1 MDGHRV
7 LKAATAHRIVVDV
20 LVAYGS
26 TSENAAVVAD
36 HLVTSDLAGVRSHGF
51 IRLPQYV
58 DEILKGETDPVA
70 RPLRMPGGTGRT
82 ELDAA
87 RSFGQVAG
95 VEAAE
100 LAEAAAKATGLGLV
114 TVHEA
119 GHTGRI
125 GAYAEQLAERGCL
138 AVVVCSGARMGHR
151 VAPFGGR
158 EARLATNPI
167 AFGIPSSSDPIV
179 GDFSTAVA
187 PEGVIRVMRNLG
199 VPAPEGTLLSPD
211 GVPTTDPA
219 VLYED
224 PPGTILPLGG
234 MQLGHRG
241 FGLGLLVEAF
251 ATLLARDETDDRD
264 RKGSNLAVLAVSVDA
279 DFASRTDRLIEYV
292 RGAKPIEPAVPVM
305 VPGEREYRRR
315 RESQSLPVDQ
325 RTWDAVTVFAQDR
338 GVPLDDVD
346 ESGPAGDHSSAR

>member
-1 MDGHRV
+1 MPGGTEVNAMDDQRV
-7 LKAATAHRIVVDV
+7 LKASTARRIVVQV
-20 LVAYGS
+20 LEAYGS
-26 TSENAAVVAD
+26 APENAAVVAD
-36 HLVTSDLAGVRSHGF
+36 HLVTSDLSGVRSHGF

-58 DEILKGETDPVA
+58 AEILNGETDPVG
-70 RPLRMPGGTGRT
+70 RPVRRSAGPGRT

-95 VEAAE
+95 VEAAD

-125 GAYAEQLAERGCL
+125 GAYAEQLGERGCL

-187 PEGVIRVMRNLG
+187 PEGVIRVLRNLG
-199 VPAPEGTLLSPD
+199 MPAPDGTLLGPD
-211 GVPTTDPA
+211 GLPTTDPS

-241 FGLGLLVEAF
+241 FGLGLLVEAL
-251 ATLLARDETDDRD
+251 ATLLARDETDDEQ
-264 RKGSNLAVLAVSVDA
+264 RKGSNLAVLAISVDA
-279 DFASRTDRLIEYV
+279 EFASRTDRLIEYA
-292 RGAKPIEPAVPVM
+292 RSAEPIDPAVPVM
-305 VPGEREYRRR
+305 LPGEREYRMRR
-315 RESQSLPVDQ
+315 QSQSVLVDQ
-325 RTWDAVTVFAQDR
+325 RTWDQVTTFAADR
-338 GVPLDDVD
+338 DVPLDEAD
-346 ESGPAGDHSSAR
+346 ER

>member
-1 MDGHRV
+1 MDDERV
-7 LKAATAHRIVVDV
+7 LKASTARRIVVEV
-20 LVAYGS
+20 LEAYGS
-26 TSENAAVVAD
+26 APENAAVVAD
-36 HLVTSDLAGVRSHGF
+36 HLVTSDLSGVRSHGF

-58 DEILKGETDPVA
+58 AEILNGETDPVA
-70 RPLRMPGGTGRT
+70 RPVRRSAGPGRT

-95 VEAAE
+95 VEAAD

-125 GAYAEQLAERGCL
+125 GAYAEQLGERGCL

-187 PEGVIRVMRNLG
+187 PEGVIRVLRNLG
-199 VPAPEGTLLSPD
+199 MPAPDGTLLGPD
-211 GVPTTDPA
+211 GLPTTDPS

-241 FGLGLLVEAF
+241 FGLGLLVEAL
-251 ATLLARDETDDRD
+251 ATLLARDETDDEQ
-264 RKGSNLAVLAVSVDA
+264 RKGSNLAVLAISVDA
-279 DFASRTDRLIEYV
+279 EFASRTDRLIEYA
-292 RGAKPIEPAVPVM
+292 RSAEPIDPAVPVM
-305 VPGEREYRRR
+305 LPGEREYRMRR
-315 RESQSLPVDQ
+315 QSQSVLVDQ
-325 RTWDAVTVFAQDR
+325 RTWDQVTKFAADR
-338 GVPLDDVD
+338 DVPLDEAD
-346 ESGPAGDHSSAR
+346 ER

>member
-1 MDGHRV
+1 MDDQRV
-7 LKAATAHRIVVDV
+7 LKASTARRIVVQV
-20 LVAYGS
+20 LEAYGS
-26 TSENAAVVAD
+26 APENAAVVAD
-36 HLVTSDLAGVRSHGF
+36 HLVTSDLSGVRSHGF

-58 DEILKGETDPVA
+58 AEILNGETDPVA
-70 RPLRMPGGTGRT
+70 RPVRRSAGPGRT

-95 VEAAE
+95 VEAAD

-125 GAYAEQLAERGCL
+125 GAYAEQLGERGCL

-187 PEGVIRVMRNLG
+187 PEGVIRVLRNLG
-199 VPAPEGTLLSPD
+199 MPAPDGTLLGPD
-211 GVPTTDPA
+211 GLPTTDPS

-241 FGLGLLVEAF
+241 FGLGLLVEAL
-251 ATLLARDETDDRD
+251 ATLLARDETDDEQ
-264 RKGSNLAVLAVSVDA
+264 RKGSNLAVLAISVDA
-279 DFASRTDRLIEYV
+279 EFASRTDRLIEYA
-292 RGAKPIEPAVPVM
+292 RSAEPIDPAVPVM
-305 VPGEREYRRR
+305 LPGEREYRMRR
-315 RESQSLPVDQ
+315 QSQSVLVDQ
-325 RTWDAVTVFAQDR
+325 RTWDQVTKFAADR
-338 GVPLDDVD
+338 DVPLDEAD
-346 ESGPAGDHSSAR
+346 ER

>member
-1 MDGHRV
+1 LPGGTEVNAMDDQRV
-7 LKAATAHRIVVDV
+7 LKASTARRIVVEV
-20 LVAYGS
+20 LEAYGS
-26 TSENAAVVAD
+26 APENAAVVAD
-36 HLVTSDLAGVRSHGF
+36 HLVTSDLSGVRSHGF

-58 DEILKGETDPVA
+58 AEILNGETDPVG
-70 RPLRMPGGTGRT
+70 RPVRRSAGPGRT

-95 VEAAE
+95 VEAAD

-125 GAYAEQLAERGCL
+125 GAYAEQLGERGCL

-187 PEGVIRVMRNLG
+187 PEGVIRVLRNLG
-199 VPAPEGTLLSPD
+199 MPAPDGTLLGPD
-211 GVPTTDPA
+211 GLPTTDPS

-241 FGLGLLVEAF
+241 FGLGLLVEAL
-251 ATLLARDETDDRD
+251 ATLLARDETDDEQ
-264 RKGSNLAVLAVSVDA
+264 RKGSNLAVLAISVDA
-279 DFASRTDRLIEYV
+279 EFASRTDRLIEYA
-292 RGAKPIEPAVPVM
+292 RSAEPIDPAVPVM
-305 VPGEREYRRR
+305 LPGEREYRMRR
-315 RESQSLPVDQ
+315 QSQSVLVDQ
-325 RTWDAVTVFAQDR
+325 RTWDQVTTFAADR
-338 GVPLDDVD
+338 DVPLDEAD
-346 ESGPAGDHSSAR
+346 ER

>member
-1 MDGHRV
+1 MDDQRV
-7 LKAATAHRIVVDV
+7 LKASTARRIVVQV
-20 LVAYGS
+20 LEAYGS
-26 TSENAAVVAD
+26 APENAAVVAD
-36 HLVTSDLAGVRSHGF
+36 HLVTSDLSGVRSHGF

-58 DEILKGETDPVA
+58 AEILNGETDPVG
-70 RPLRMPGGTGRT
+70 RPVRRSAGPGRT

-95 VEAAE
+95 VEAAD

-125 GAYAEQLAERGCL
+125 GAYAEQLGERGCL

-187 PEGVIRVMRNLG
+187 PEGVIRVLRNLG
-199 VPAPEGTLLSPD
+199 MPAPDGTLLGPD
-211 GVPTTDPA
+211 GLPTTDPS

-241 FGLGLLVEAF
+241 FGLGLLVEAL
-251 ATLLARDETDDRD
+251 ATLLARDETDDEQ
-264 RKGSNLAVLAVSVDA
+264 RKGSNLAVLAISVDA
-279 DFASRTDRLIEYV
+279 EFASRTDRLIEYA
-292 RGAKPIEPAVPVM
+292 RSAEPIDPAVPVM
-305 VPGEREYRRR
+305 LPGEREYRMRR
-315 RESQSLPVDQ
+315 QSQSVLVDQ
-325 RTWDAVTVFAQDR
+325 RTWDQVTTFAADR
-338 GVPLDDVD
+338 DVPLDEAD
-346 ESGPAGDHSSAR
+346 ER

>member
-1 MDGHRV
+1 MPGGTEVNAMDDQRV
-7 LKAATAHRIVVDV
+7 LKASTARRIVVQV
-20 LVAYGS
+20 LEAYGS
-26 TSENAAVVAD
+26 APENAAVVAD
-36 HLVTSDLAGVRSHGF
+36 HLVTSDLSGVRSHGF

-58 DEILKGETDPVA
+58 AEILNGETDPVA
-70 RPLRMPGGTGRT
+70 RPVRRSAGPGRT

-95 VEAAE
+95 VEAAD

-125 GAYAEQLAERGCL
+125 GAYAEQLGERGCL

-187 PEGVIRVMRNLG
+187 PEGVIRVLRNLG
-199 VPAPEGTLLSPD
+199 MPAPDGTLLGPD
-211 GVPTTDPA
+211 GLPTTDPS

-241 FGLGLLVEAF
+241 FGLGLLVEAL
-251 ATLLARDETDDRD
+251 ATLLARDETDDEQ
-264 RKGSNLAVLAVSVDA
+264 RKGSNLAVLAISVDA
-279 DFASRTDRLIEYV
+279 EFASRTDRLIEYA
-292 RGAKPIEPAVPVM
+292 RSAEPIDPAVPVM
-305 VPGEREYRRR
+305 LTGEREYRMRR
-315 RESQSLPVDQ
+315 QSQSVLVDQ
-325 RTWDAVTVFAQDR
+325 RTWDQVTTFAADR
-338 GVPLDDVD
+338 DVPLDEAD
-346 ESGPAGDHSSAR
+346 ER

>member
-1 MDGHRV
+1 MPGGTEVNAMDDQRV
-7 LKAATAHRIVVDV
+7 LKASTARRIVVEV
-20 LVAYGS
+20 LEAYGS
-26 TSENAAVVAD
+26 APENAAVVAD
-36 HLVTSDLAGVRSHGF
+36 HLVTSDLSGVRSHGF

-58 DEILKGETDPVA
+58 AEILNGETDPVA
-70 RPLRMPGGTGRT
+70 RPVRRSAGPGRT

-95 VEAAE
+95 VEAAD

-125 GAYAEQLAERGCL
+125 GAYAEQLGERGCL

-187 PEGVIRVMRNLG
+187 PEGVIRVLRNLG
-199 VPAPEGTLLSPD
+199 MPAPDGTLLGPD
-211 GVPTTDPA
+211 GLPTTDPS

-241 FGLGLLVEAF
+241 FGLGLLVEAL
-251 ATLLARDETDDRD
+251 ATLLARDETDDEQ
-264 RKGSNLAVLAVSVDA
+264 RKGSNLAVLAISVDA
-279 DFASRTDRLIEYV
+279 EFASRTDRLIEYA
-292 RGAKPIEPAVPVM
+292 RSAEPIDPAVPVM
-305 VPGEREYRRR
+305 LPGEREYRMRR
-315 RESQSLPVDQ
+315 QSQSVLVDQ
-325 RTWDAVTVFAQDR
+325 RTWDQVTTFAADR
-338 GVPLDDVD
+338 DVPLDEAD
-346 ESGPAGDHSSAR
+346 ER

>member
-1 MDGHRV
+1 MPGGTEVNAMDDQRV
-7 LKAATAHRIVVDV
+7 LKASTARRIVVEV
-20 LVAYGS
+20 LEAYGS
-26 TSENAAVVAD
+26 APENAAVVAD
-36 HLVTSDLAGVRSHGF
+36 HLVTSDLSGVRSHGF

-58 DEILKGETDPVA
+58 AEILNGETDPVG
-70 RPLRMPGGTGRT
+70 RPVRRSAGPGRT

-95 VEAAE
+95 VEAAD

-125 GAYAEQLAERGCL
+125 GAYAEQLGERGCL

-187 PEGVIRVMRNLG
+187 PEGVIRVLRNLG
-199 VPAPEGTLLSPD
+199 MPAPDGTLLGPD
-211 GVPTTDPA
+211 GLPTTDPS

-241 FGLGLLVEAF
+241 FGLGLLVEAL
-251 ATLLARDETDDRD
+251 ATLLARDETDDEQ
-264 RKGSNLAVLAVSVDA
+264 RKGSNLAVLAISVDA
-279 DFASRTDRLIEYV
+279 EFASRTDRLIEYA
-292 RGAKPIEPAVPVM
+292 RSAEPIDPAVPVM
-305 VPGEREYRRR
+305 LPGEREYRMRR
-315 RESQSLPVDQ
+315 QSQSVLVDQ
-325 RTWDAVTVFAQDR
+325 RTWDQVTTFAADR
-338 GVPLDDVD
+338 DVPLDEAD
-346 ESGPAGDHSSAR
+346 ER

>member
-1 MDGHRV
+1 MDDQRV
-7 LKAATAHRIVVDV
+7 LKASTARRIVVEV
-20 LVAYGS
+20 LEAYGS
-26 TSENAAVVAD
+26 LPENAAVVAD
-36 HLVTSDLAGVRSHGF
+36 HLVTSDLSGVRSHGF

-58 DEILKGETDPVA
+58 AEILNGETDPVA
-70 RPLRMPGGTGRT
+70 RPVRRSAGPGRT

-95 VEAAE
+95 VEAAD

-125 GAYAEQLAERGCL
+125 GAYAEQLGERGCL

-187 PEGVIRVMRNLG
+187 PEGVIRVLRNLG
-199 VPAPEGTLLSPD
+199 MPAPDGTLLGPD
-211 GVPTTDPA
+211 GLPTTDPS

-241 FGLGLLVEAF
+241 FGLGLLVEAL
-251 ATLLARDETDDRD
+251 ATLLARDETDDEQ
-264 RKGSNLAVLAVSVDA
+264 RKGSNLAVLAISVDA
-279 DFASRTDRLIEYV
+279 EFASRTDRLIEYA
-292 RGAKPIEPAVPVM
+292 RSAEPIDPAVPVM
-305 VPGEREYRRR
+305 LPGEREYRMRR
-315 RESQSLPVDQ
+315 QSQSVLVDQ
-325 RTWDAVTVFAQDR
+325 RTWDQVTKFAADR
-338 GVPLDDVD
+338 DVPLDEAD
-346 ESGPAGDHSSAR
+346 ER

>member
-1 MDGHRV
+1 MPGGTEVNAMDDERV
-7 LKAATAHRIVVDV
+7 LKASTARRIVVEV
-20 LVAYGS
+20 LEAYGS
-26 TSENAAVVAD
+26 APENAAVVAD
-36 HLVTSDLAGVRSHGF
+36 HLVTSDLSGVRSHGF

-58 DEILKGETDPVA
+58 AEILNGETDPVA
-70 RPLRMPGGTGRT
+70 RPVRRSAGPGRT

-95 VEAAE
+95 VEAAD

-125 GAYAEQLAERGCL
+125 GAYAEQLGERGCL

-187 PEGVIRVMRNLG
+187 PEGVIRVLRNLG
-199 VPAPEGTLLSPD
+199 MPAPDGTLLGPD
-211 GVPTTDPA
+211 GLPTTDPS

-241 FGLGLLVEAF
+241 FGLGLLVEAL
-251 ATLLARDETDDRD
+251 ATLLARDETDDEQ
-264 RKGSNLAVLAVSVDA
+264 RKGSNLAVLAISVDA
-279 DFASRTDRLIEYV
+279 EFASRTDRLIEYA
-292 RGAKPIEPAVPVM
+292 RSAEPIDPAVPVM
-305 VPGEREYRRR
+305 LPGEREYRMRR
-315 RESQSLPVDQ
+315 QSQSVLVDQ
-325 RTWDAVTVFAQDR
+325 RTWDQVTKFAADR
-338 GVPLDDVD
+338 DVPLDEAD
-346 ESGPAGDHSSAR
+346 ER

>member
-1 MDGHRV
+1 MDDQRV
-7 LKAATAHRIVVDV
+7 LKASTARRIVVQV
-20 LVAYGS
+20 LEAYGS
-26 TSENAAVVAD
+26 APENAAVVAD
-36 HLVTSDLAGVRSHGF
+36 HLVTSDLSGVRSHGF

-58 DEILKGETDPVA
+58 AEILNGETDPVA
-70 RPLRMPGGTGRT
+70 RPVRRSAGPGRT

-95 VEAAE
+95 VEAAD

-125 GAYAEQLAERGCL
+125 GAYAEQLGERGCL

-187 PEGVIRVMRNLG
+187 PEGVIRVLRNLG
-199 VPAPEGTLLSPD
+199 MPAPDGTLLGPD
-211 GVPTTDPA
+211 GLPTTDPS

-241 FGLGLLVEAF
+241 FGLGLLVEAL
-251 ATLLARDETDDRD
+251 ATLLARDETDDEQ
-264 RKGSNLAVLAVSVDA
+264 RKGSNLAVLAISVDA
-279 DFASRTDRLIEYV
+279 EFASRTDRLIEYA
-292 RGAKPIEPAVPVM
+292 RSAEPIDPAVPVM
-305 VPGEREYRRR
+305 LPGEREYRMRR
-315 RESQSLPVDQ
+315 QSQSVLVDQ
-325 RTWDAVTVFAQDR
+325 RTWDQVTTFAADR
-338 GVPLDDVD
+338 DVPLDEAD
-346 ESGPAGDHSSAR
+346 ER

>member
-1 MDGHRV
+1 MPGGTEVNAMDDQRV
-7 LKAATAHRIVVDV
+7 LKASTARRIVVQV
-20 LVAYGS
+20 LEAYGS
-26 TSENAAVVAD
+26 APENAAVVAD
-36 HLVTSDLAGVRSHGF
+36 HLVTSDLSGVRSHGF

-58 DEILKGETDPVA
+58 AEILNGETDPVG
-70 RPLRMPGGTGRT
+70 RPVRRSAGPGRT

-95 VEAAE
+95 VEAAD

-125 GAYAEQLAERGCL
+125 GAYAEQLGERGCL

-187 PEGVIRVMRNLG
+187 PEGVIRVLRNLG
-199 VPAPEGTLLSPD
+199 MPAPDGTLLGPD
-211 GVPTTDPA
+211 GLPTTDPS

-241 FGLGLLVEAF
+241 FGLGLLVEAL
-251 ATLLARDETDDRD
+251 ATLLARDETDDEQ
-264 RKGSNLAVLAVSVDA
+264 RKGSNLAVLAISVDA
-279 DFASRTDRLIEYV
+279 EFASRTDRLIEYA
-292 RGAKPIEPAVPVM
+292 RSAEPIDPAVPVM
-305 VPGEREYRRR
+305 LPGEREYRMRR
-315 RESQSLPVDQ
+315 QSQSVLVDQ
-325 RTWDAVTVFAQDR
+325 RTWDQVTKFAADR
-338 GVPLDDVD
+338 DVPLDEAD
-346 ESGPAGDHSSAR
+346 ER

>member
-1 MDGHRV
+1 LPGGTEVNAMDDQRV
-7 LKAATAHRIVVDV
+7 LKASTARRIVVEV
-20 LVAYGS
+20 LEAYGS
-26 TSENAAVVAD
+26 APENAAVVAD
-36 HLVTSDLAGVRSHGF
+36 HLVTSDLSGVRSHGF

-58 DEILKGETDPVA
+58 AEILNGETDPVA
-70 RPLRMPGGTGRT
+70 RPVRRSAGPGRT

-95 VEAAE
+95 VEAAD

-125 GAYAEQLAERGCL
+125 GAYAEQLGERGCL

-187 PEGVIRVMRNLG
+187 PEGVIRVLRNLG
-199 VPAPEGTLLSPD
+199 MPAPDGTLLGPD
-211 GVPTTDPA
+211 GLPTTDPS

-241 FGLGLLVEAF
+241 FGLGLLVEAL
-251 ATLLARDETDDRD
+251 ATLLARDETDDEQ
-264 RKGSNLAVLAVSVDA
+264 RKGSNLAVLAISVDA
-279 DFASRTDRLIEYV
+279 EFASRTDRLIEYA
-292 RGAKPIEPAVPVM
+292 RSAEPIDPAVPVM
-305 VPGEREYRRR
+305 LPGEREYRMRR
-315 RESQSLPVDQ
+315 QSQSVLVDQ
-325 RTWDAVTVFAQDR
+325 RTWDQVTTFAADR
-338 GVPLDDVD
+338 DVPLDEAD
-346 ESGPAGDHSSAR
+346 ER

>member
-1 MDGHRV
+1 LPGGTEVNAMDDQRV
-7 LKAATAHRIVVDV
+7 LKASTARRIVVEV
-20 LVAYGS
+20 LEAYGS
-26 TSENAAVVAD
+26 APENAAVVAD
-36 HLVTSDLAGVRSHGF
+36 HLVTSDLSGVRSHGF

-58 DEILKGETDPVA
+58 AEILNGETDPVA
-70 RPLRMPGGTGRT
+70 RPVRRSAGPGRT

-95 VEAAE
+95 VEAAD

-125 GAYAEQLAERGCL
+125 GAYAEQLGERGCL

-187 PEGVIRVMRNLG
+187 PEGVIRVLRNLG
-199 VPAPEGTLLSPD
+199 MPAPDGTLLGPD
-211 GVPTTDPA
+211 GLPTTDPS

-241 FGLGLLVEAF
+241 FGLGLLVEAL
-251 ATLLARDETDDRD
+251 ATLLARDETDDEQ
-264 RKGSNLAVLAVSVDA
+264 RKGSNLAVLAISVDA
-279 DFASRTDRLIEYV
+279 EFASRTDRLIEYA
-292 RGAKPIEPAVPVM
+292 RSAEPIDPAVPVM
-305 VPGEREYRRR
+305 LPGEREYRMRR
-315 RESQSLPVDQ
+315 QSQSVLVDQ
-325 RTWDAVTVFAQDR
+325 RTWDQVTKFAADR
-338 GVPLDDVD
+338 DVPLDEAD
-346 ESGPAGDHSSAR
+346 ER

>member
-1 MDGHRV
+1 LPGGTEVNAIDDQRV
-7 LKAATAHRIVVDV
+7 LKASTARRIVVDV
-20 LVAYGS
+20 LEAYGS
-26 TSENAAVVAD
+26 APENAAVVAD

-58 DEILKGETDPVA
+58 AEILNGETDPVA
-70 RPLRMPGGTGRT
+70 RPVRKSGGAGRT

-87 RSFGQVAG
+87 RCFGQVAG
-95 VEAAE
+95 VEAADQ
-100 LAEAAAKATGLGLV
+100 AEAAAKATGLGLV

-125 GAYAEQLAERGCL
+125 GAYAEQLGERGCL

-187 PEGVIRVMRNLG
+187 PEGVIRVLRNLG
-199 VPAPEGTLLSPD
+199 MPAPDGTLLGPD
-211 GVPTTDPA
+211 GLPTTDPS

-241 FGLGLLVEAF
+241 FGLGLLVEAL
-251 ATLLARDETDDRD
+251 ATLLARDQTDDQE
-264 RKGSNLAVLAVSVDA
+264 RKGSNLAVLAISVDA
-279 DFASRTDRLIEYV
+279 EFASRTDRLIEYA
-292 RGAKPIEPAVPVM
+292 RSAEPIDPAVPVM
-305 VPGEREYRRR
+305 LPGEREYRRR
-315 RESQSLPVDQ
+315 RQSQSVLVDQ
-325 RTWDAVTVFAQDR
+325 RTWEQVTAFAADR
-338 GVPLDDVD
+338 DVPLDEAD
-346 ESGPAGDHSSAR
+346 ER

>member
-1 MDGHRV
+1 LPGGTEVNAMDDQRV
-7 LKAATAHRIVVDV
+7 LKASTARRIVVQV
-20 LVAYGS
+20 LEAYGS
-26 TSENAAVVAD
+26 APENAAVVAD
-36 HLVTSDLAGVRSHGF
+36 HLVTSDLSGVRSHGF

-58 DEILKGETDPVA
+58 AEILNGETDPVG
-70 RPLRMPGGTGRT
+70 RPVRRSAGPGRT

-95 VEAAE
+95 VEAAD

-125 GAYAEQLAERGCL
+125 GAYAEQLGERGCL

-187 PEGVIRVMRNLG
+187 PEGVIRVLRNLG
-199 VPAPEGTLLSPD
+199 MPAPDGTLLGPD
-211 GVPTTDPA
+211 GLPTTDPS

-241 FGLGLLVEAF
+241 FGLGLLVEAL
-251 ATLLARDETDDRD
+251 ATLLARDETDDEQ
-264 RKGSNLAVLAVSVDA
+264 RKGSNLAVLAISVDA
-279 DFASRTDRLIEYV
+279 EFASRTDRLIEYA
-292 RGAKPIEPAVPVM
+292 RSAEPIDPAVPVM
-305 VPGEREYRRR
+305 LPGEREYRMRR
-315 RESQSLPVDQ
+315 QSQSVLVDQ
-325 RTWDAVTVFAQDR
+325 RTWDQVTKFAADR
-338 GVPLDDVD
+338 DVPLDEAD
-346 ESGPAGDHSSAR
+346 ER

>member
-1 MDGHRV
+1 V
-7 LKAATAHRIVVDV
+7 LE
-20 LVAYGS
+20 AYGS
-26 TSENAAVVAD
+26 APENAAVVAD
-36 HLVTSDLAGVRSHGF
+36 HLVTSDLSGVRSHGF

-58 DEILKGETDPVA
+58 AEILNGETDPVG
-70 RPLRMPGGTGRT
+70 RPVRRSAGPGRT

-95 VEAAE
+95 VEAAD

-125 GAYAEQLAERGCL
+125 GAYAEQLGERGCL

-187 PEGVIRVMRNLG
+187 PEGVIRVLRNLG
-199 VPAPEGTLLSPD
+199 MPAPDGTLLGPD
-211 GVPTTDPA
+211 GLPTTDPS

-241 FGLGLLVEAF
+241 FGLGLLVEAL
-251 ATLLARDETDDRD
+251 ATLLARDETDDEQ
-264 RKGSNLAVLAVSVDA
+264 RKGSNLAVLAISVDA
-279 DFASRTDRLIEYV
+279 EFASRTDRLIEYA
-292 RGAKPIEPAVPVM
+292 RSAEPIDPAVPVM
-305 VPGEREYRRR
+305 LPGEREYRMRR
-315 RESQSLPVDQ
+315 QSQSVLVDQ
-325 RTWDAVTVFAQDR
+325 RTWDQVTTFAADR
-338 GVPLDDVD
+338 DVPLDEAD
-346 ESGPAGDHSSAR
+346 ER

>member
-1 MDGHRV
+1 MPGGTEVNAMDDQRV
-7 LKAATAHRIVVDV
+7 LKASTARRIVVEV
-20 LVAYGS
+20 LEAYGS
-26 TSENAAVVAD
+26 APENAAVVAD
-36 HLVTSDLAGVRSHGF
+36 HLVTSDLSGVRSHGF

-58 DEILKGETDPVA
+58 AEILNGETDPVA
-70 RPLRMPGGTGRT
+70 RPVRRSAGPGRT

-95 VEAAE
+95 VEAAD

-125 GAYAEQLAERGCL
+125 GAYAEQLGERGCL

-187 PEGVIRVMRNLG
+187 PEGVIRVLRNLG
-199 VPAPEGTLLSPD
+199 MPAPDGTLLGPD
-211 GVPTTDPA
+211 GLPTTDPS

-241 FGLGLLVEAF
+241 FGLGLLVEAL
-251 ATLLARDETDDRD
+251 ATLLARDETDDEQ
-264 RKGSNLAVLAVSVDA
+264 RKGSNLAVLAISVDA
-279 DFASRTDRLIEYV
+279 EFASRTDRLIEYA
-292 RGAKPIEPAVPVM
+292 RSAEPIDPAVPVM
-305 VPGEREYRRR
+305 LPGEREYRMRR
-315 RESQSLPVDQ
+315 QSQSVLVDQ
-325 RTWDAVTVFAQDR
+325 RTWDQVTKFAADR
-338 GVPLDDVD
+338 DVPLDEAD
-346 ESGPAGDHSSAR
+346 ER

>member
-1 MDGHRV
+1 MDDQRV
-7 LKAATAHRIVVDV
+7 LKASTARRIVVQV
-20 LVAYGS
+20 LEAYGS
-26 TSENAAVVAD
+26 APENAAVVAD
-36 HLVTSDLAGVRSHGF
+36 HLVTSDLSGVRSHGF

-58 DEILKGETDPVA
+58 AEILNGETDPVG
-70 RPLRMPGGTGRT
+70 RPVRRSAGPGRT

-95 VEAAE
+95 VEAAD

-125 GAYAEQLAERGCL
+125 GAYAEQLGERGCL

-187 PEGVIRVMRNLG
+187 PEGVIRVLRNLG
-199 VPAPEGTLLSPD
+199 MPAPDGTLLGPD
-211 GVPTTDPA
+211 GLPTTDPS

-241 FGLGLLVEAF
+241 FGLGLLVEAL
-251 ATLLARDETDDRD
+251 ATLLARDETDDEQ
-264 RKGSNLAVLAVSVDA
+264 RKGSNLAVLAISVDA
-279 DFASRTDRLIEYV
+279 EFASRTDRLIEYA
-292 RGAKPIEPAVPVM
+292 RSAEPIDPAVPVM
-305 VPGEREYRRR
+305 LPGEREYRMRR
-315 RESQSLPVDQ
+315 QSQSVLVDQ
-325 RTWDAVTVFAQDR
+325 RTWDQVTKFAADR
-338 GVPLDDVD
+338 DVPLDEAD
-346 ESGPAGDHSSAR
+346 ER

>member
-1 MDGHRV
+1 LPGGTEVNAMDDQRV
-7 LKAATAHRIVVDV
+7 LKASTARRIVVEV
-20 LVAYGS
+20 LEAYGS
-26 TSENAAVVAD
+26 APENAAVVAD
-36 HLVTSDLAGVRSHGF
+36 HLVTSDLSGVRSHGF

-58 DEILKGETDPVA
+58 AEILNGETDPVG
-70 RPLRMPGGTGRT
+70 RPVRRSAGPGRT

-95 VEAAE
+95 VEAAD

-125 GAYAEQLAERGCL
+125 GAYAEQLGERGCL

-187 PEGVIRVMRNLG
+187 PEGVIRVLRNLG
-199 VPAPEGTLLSPD
+199 MPAPDGTLLGPD
-211 GVPTTDPA
+211 GLPTTDPS

-241 FGLGLLVEAF
+241 FGLGLLVEAL
-251 ATLLARDETDDRD
+251 ATLLARDETDDEQ
-264 RKGSNLAVLAVSVDA
+264 RKGSNLAVLAISVDA
-279 DFASRTDRLIEYV
+279 EFASRTDRLIEYA
-292 RGAKPIEPAVPVM
+292 RSAEPIDPAVPVM
-305 VPGEREYRRR
+305 LPGEREYRMRR
-315 RESQSLPVDQ
+315 QSQSVLVDQ
-325 RTWDAVTVFAQDR
+325 RTWDQVTKFAADR
-338 GVPLDDVD
+338 DVPLDEAD
-346 ESGPAGDHSSAR
+346 ER

>member
-1 MDGHRV
+1 MDDQRV
-7 LKAATAHRIVVDV
+7 LKASTARRIVVEV
-20 LVAYGS
+20 LEAYGS
-26 TSENAAVVAD
+26 APENAAVVAD
-36 HLVTSDLAGVRSHGF
+36 HLVTSDLSGVRSHGF

-58 DEILKGETDPVA
+58 AEILNGETDPVG
-70 RPLRMPGGTGRT
+70 RPVRRSAGPGRT

-95 VEAAE
+95 VEAAD

-125 GAYAEQLAERGCL
+125 GAYAEQLGERGCL

-187 PEGVIRVMRNLG
+187 PEGVIRVLRNLG
-199 VPAPEGTLLSPD
+199 MPAPDGTLLGPD
-211 GVPTTDPA
+211 GLPTTDPS

-241 FGLGLLVEAF
+241 FGLGLLVEAL
-251 ATLLARDETDDRD
+251 ATLLARDETDDEQ
-264 RKGSNLAVLAVSVDA
+264 RKGSNLAVLAISVDA
-279 DFASRTDRLIEYV
+279 EFASRTDRLIEYA
-292 RGAKPIEPAVPVM
+292 RSAEPIDPAVPVM
-305 VPGEREYRRR
+305 LPGEREYRMRR
-315 RESQSLPVDQ
+315 QSQSVLVDQ
-325 RTWDAVTVFAQDR
+325 RTWDQVTKFAADR
-338 GVPLDDVD
+338 DVPLDEAD
-346 ESGPAGDHSSAR
+346 ER

>member
-1 MDGHRV
+1 MDDQRV
-7 LKAATAHRIVVDV
+7 LKASTARRIVVEV
-20 LVAYGS
+20 LEAYGS
-26 TSENAAVVAD
+26 APENAAVVAD
-36 HLVTSDLAGVRSHGF
+36 HLVTSDLSGVRSHGF

-58 DEILKGETDPVA
+58 AEILNGETDPVA
-70 RPLRMPGGTGRT
+70 RPVRRSAGPGRT

-95 VEAAE
+95 VEAAD

-125 GAYAEQLAERGCL
+125 GAYAEQLGERGCL

-187 PEGVIRVMRNLG
+187 PEGVIRVLRNLG
-199 VPAPEGTLLSPD
+199 MPAPDGTLLGPD
-211 GVPTTDPA
+211 GLPTTDPS

-241 FGLGLLVEAF
+241 FGLGLLVEAL
-251 ATLLARDETDDRD
+251 ATLLARDETDDEQ
-264 RKGSNLAVLAVSVDA
+264 RKGSNLAVLAISVDA
-279 DFASRTDRLIEYV
+279 EFASRTDRLIEYA
-292 RGAKPIEPAVPVM
+292 RSAEPIDPAVPVM
-305 VPGEREYRRR
+305 LPGEREYRMRR
-315 RESQSLPVDQ
+315 QSQSVLVDQ
-325 RTWDAVTVFAQDR
+325 RTWDQVTTFAADR
-338 GVPLDDVD
+338 DVPLDEAD
-346 ESGPAGDHSSAR
+346 ER

>member
-1 MDGHRV
+1 LPGGTEVNAMDDQRV
-7 LKAATAHRIVVDV
+7 LKASTARRIVVQV
-20 LVAYGS
+20 LEAYGS
-26 TSENAAVVAD
+26 APENAAVVAD
-36 HLVTSDLAGVRSHGF
+36 HLVTSDLSGVRSHGF

-58 DEILKGETDPVA
+58 AEILNGETDPVA
-70 RPLRMPGGTGRT
+70 RPVRRSAGPGRT

-95 VEAAE
+95 VEAAD

-125 GAYAEQLAERGCL
+125 GAYAEQLGERGCL

-187 PEGVIRVMRNLG
+187 PEGVIRVLRNLG
-199 VPAPEGTLLSPD
+199 MPAPDGTLLGPD
-211 GVPTTDPA
+211 GLPTTDPS

-241 FGLGLLVEAF
+241 FGLGLLVEAL
-251 ATLLARDETDDRD
+251 ATLLARDETDDEQ
-264 RKGSNLAVLAVSVDA
+264 RKGSNLAVLAISVDA
-279 DFASRTDRLIEYV
+279 EFASRTDRLIEYA
-292 RGAKPIEPAVPVM
+292 RSAEPIDPAVPVM
-305 VPGEREYRRR
+305 LPGEREYRMRR
-315 RESQSLPVDQ
+315 QSQSVLVDQ
-325 RTWDAVTVFAQDR
+325 RTWDQVTTFAADR
-338 GVPLDDVD
+338 DVPLDEAD
-346 ESGPAGDHSSAR
+346 ER

>member
-1 MDGHRV
+1 MDDQRV
-7 LKAATAHRIVVDV
+7 LKASTARRIVVEV
-20 LVAYGS
+20 LEAYGS
-26 TSENAAVVAD
+26 APENAAVVAD
-36 HLVTSDLAGVRSHGF
+36 HLVTSDLSGVRSHGF

-58 DEILKGETDPVA
+58 AEILNGETDPVA
-70 RPLRMPGGTGRT
+70 RPVRRSAGPGRT

-95 VEAAE
+95 VEAAD

-125 GAYAEQLAERGCL
+125 GAYAEQLGERGCL

-187 PEGVIRVMRNLG
+187 PEGVIRVLRNLG
-199 VPAPEGTLLSPD
+199 MPAPDGTLLGPD
-211 GVPTTDPA
+211 GLPTTDPS

-241 FGLGLLVEAF
+241 FGLGLLVEAL
-251 ATLLARDETDDRD
+251 ATLLARDETDDEQ
-264 RKGSNLAVLAVSVDA
+264 RKGSNLAVLAISVDA
-279 DFASRTDRLIEYV
+279 EFASRTDRLIEYA
-292 RGAKPIEPAVPVM
+292 RSAEPIDPAVPVM
-305 VPGEREYRRR
+305 LPGEREYRMRR
-315 RESQSLPVDQ
+315 QSQSVLVDQ
-325 RTWDAVTVFAQDR
+325 RTWDQVTKFAADR
-338 GVPLDDVD
+338 DVPLDEAD
-346 ESGPAGDHSSAR
+346 ER

>member
-1 MDGHRV
+1 MPGGTEVNAMDDQRV
-7 LKAATAHRIVVDV
+7 LKASTARRIVVQV
-20 LVAYGS
+20 LEAYGS
-26 TSENAAVVAD
+26 APENAAVVAD
-36 HLVTSDLAGVRSHGF
+36 HLVTSDLSGVRSHGF

-58 DEILKGETDPVA
+58 AEILNGETDPVA
-70 RPLRMPGGTGRT
+70 RPVRRSAGPGRT

-95 VEAAE
+95 VEAAD

-125 GAYAEQLAERGCL
+125 GAYAEQLGERGCL

-187 PEGVIRVMRNLG
+187 PEGVIRVLRNLG
-199 VPAPEGTLLSPD
+199 MPAPDGTLLGPD
-211 GVPTTDPA
+211 GLPTTDPS

-241 FGLGLLVEAF
+241 FGLGLLVEAL
-251 ATLLARDETDDRD
+251 ATLLARDETDDEQ
-264 RKGSNLAVLAVSVDA
+264 RKGSNLAVLAISVDA
-279 DFASRTDRLIEYV
+279 EFASRTDRLIEYA
-292 RGAKPIEPAVPVM
+292 RSAEPIDPAVPVM
-305 VPGEREYRRR
+305 LPGEREYRMRR
-315 RESQSLPVDQ
+315 QSQSVLVDQ
-325 RTWDAVTVFAQDR
+325 RTWDQVTTFAADR
-338 GVPLDDVD
+338 DVPLDEAD
-346 ESGPAGDHSSAR
+346 ER

>member
-1 MDGHRV
+1 MDDQRV
-7 LKAATAHRIVVDV
+7 LKASTARRIVVEV
-20 LVAYGS
+20 LEAYGS
-26 TSENAAVVAD
+26 APENAAVVAD
-36 HLVTSDLAGVRSHGF
+36 HLVTSDLSGVRSHGF

-58 DEILKGETDPVA
+58 AEILNGETDPVG
-70 RPLRMPGGTGRT
+70 RPVRRSAGPGRT

-95 VEAAE
+95 VEAAD

-125 GAYAEQLAERGCL
+125 GAYAEQLGERGCL

-187 PEGVIRVMRNLG
+187 PEGVIRVLRNLG
-199 VPAPEGTLLSPD
+199 MPAPDGTLLGPD
-211 GVPTTDPA
+211 GLPTTDPS

-241 FGLGLLVEAF
+241 FGLGLLVEAL
-251 ATLLARDETDDRD
+251 ATLLARDETDDEQ
-264 RKGSNLAVLAVSVDA
+264 RKGSNLAVLAISVDA
-279 DFASRTDRLIEYV
+279 EFASRTDRLIEYA
-292 RGAKPIEPAVPVM
+292 RSAEPIDPAVPVM
-305 VPGEREYRRR
+305 LPGEREYRMRR
-315 RESQSLPVDQ
+315 QSQSVLVDQ
-325 RTWDAVTVFAQDR
+325 RTWDQVTTFAADR
-338 GVPLDDVD
+338 DVPLDEAD
-346 ESGPAGDHSSAR
+346 ER

>member
-1 MDGHRV
+1 LPGGTEVNAMDDQRV
-7 LKAATAHRIVVDV
+7 LKASTARRIVVQV
-20 LVAYGS
+20 LEAYGS
-26 TSENAAVVAD
+26 APENAAVVAD
-36 HLVTSDLAGVRSHGF
+36 HLVTSDLSGVRSHGF

-58 DEILKGETDPVA
+58 AEILNGETDPVG
-70 RPLRMPGGTGRT
+70 RPVRRSAGPGRT

-95 VEAAE
+95 VEAAD

-125 GAYAEQLAERGCL
+125 GAYAEQLGERGCL

-187 PEGVIRVMRNLG
+187 PEGVIRVLRNLG
-199 VPAPEGTLLSPD
+199 MPAPDGTLLGPD
-211 GVPTTDPA
+211 GLPTTDPS

-241 FGLGLLVEAF
+241 FGLGLLVEAL
-251 ATLLARDETDDRD
+251 ATLLARDETDDEQ
-264 RKGSNLAVLAVSVDA
+264 RKGSNLAVLAISVDA
-279 DFASRTDRLIEYV
+279 EFASRTDRLIEYA
-292 RGAKPIEPAVPVM
+292 RSAEPIDPAVPVM
-305 VPGEREYRRR
+305 LPGEREYRMRR
-315 RESQSLPVDQ
+315 QSQSVLVDQ
-325 RTWDAVTVFAQDR
+325 RTWDQVTTFAADR
-338 GVPLDDVD
+338 DVPLDEAD
-346 ESGPAGDHSSAR
+346 ER

>member
-1 MDGHRV
+1 MDDQRV
-7 LKAATAHRIVVDV
+7 LKASTARRIVVEV
-20 LVAYGS
+20 LEAYGS
-26 TSENAAVVAD
+26 APENAAVVAD
-36 HLVTSDLAGVRSHGF
+36 HLVTSDLSGVRSHGF

-58 DEILKGETDPVA
+58 AEILNGETDPVG
-70 RPLRMPGGTGRT
+70 RPVRRSAGPGRT

-95 VEAAE
+95 VEAAD

-125 GAYAEQLAERGCL
+125 GAYAEQLGERGCL

-187 PEGVIRVMRNLG
+187 PEGVIRVLRNLG
-199 VPAPEGTLLSPD
+199 MPAPDGTLLGPD
-211 GVPTTDPA
+211 GLPTTDPS

-241 FGLGLLVEAF
+241 FGLGLLVEAL
-251 ATLLARDETDDRD
+251 ATLLARDETDDAQ
-264 RKGSNLAVLAVSVDA
+264 RKGSNLAVLAISVD
-279 DFASRTDRLIEYV
+279 DEFASRTDRLIEYT
-292 RGAKPIEPAVPVM
+292 RSAKPIDPAVPVM
-305 VPGEREYRRR
+305 LPGEREYRRR
-315 RESQSLPVDQ
+315 RQSQAVPVDQ
-325 RTWDAVTVFAQDR
+325 TTWDQVTAFAADR
-338 GVPLDDVD
+338 DVTLAEVD
-346 ESGPAGDHSSAR
+346 EK

>member
-1 MDGHRV
+1 LPGGTEVNAMDDERV
-7 LKAATAHRIVVDV
+7 LKASTARRIVVEV
-20 LVAYGS
+20 LEAYGS
-26 TSENAAVVAD
+26 APENAAVVAD
-36 HLVTSDLAGVRSHGF
+36 HLVTSDLSGVRSHGF

-58 DEILKGETDPVA
+58 AEILNGETDPVG
-70 RPLRMPGGTGRT
+70 RPVRRSAGPGRT

-95 VEAAE
+95 VEAAD

-125 GAYAEQLAERGCL
+125 GAYAEQLGERGCL

-187 PEGVIRVMRNLG
+187 PEGVIRVLRNLG
-199 VPAPEGTLLSPD
+199 MPAPDGTLLGPD
-211 GVPTTDPA
+211 GLPTTDPS

-241 FGLGLLVEAF
+241 FGLGLLVEAL
-251 ATLLARDETDDRD
+251 ATLLARDETDDEQ
-264 RKGSNLAVLAVSVDA
+264 RKGSNLAVLAISVDA
-279 DFASRTDRLIEYV
+279 EFASRTDRLIEYA
-292 RGAKPIEPAVPVM
+292 RSAEPIDPAVPVM
-305 VPGEREYRRR
+305 LPGEREYRMRR
-315 RESQSLPVDQ
+315 QSQSVLVDQ
-325 RTWDAVTVFAQDR
+325 RTWDQVTTFAADR
-338 GVPLDDVD
+338 DVPLDEAD
-346 ESGPAGDHSSAR
+346 ER